1 MYFWMKKI
9 AILIFVVSASFL
21 LGSFLG
27 ITVDADSPDTKG
39 GDRGVMFAANLP
51 EIGRPAPDFTLKDTS
66 GKNASL
72 KDYKGRV
79 VMINFWATWCPPCR
93 QEMPSMEE
101 LFKEYNK
108 KGFEILAISSDSQG
122 EKIVKPFM
130 EFYELNFRALM
141 DPEGNVHSIY
151 GVTAIPT
158 TYIVDKQ
165 GNVTHKIMGPM
176 DWKDKKSK
184 EMIERLLQ

>member
-1 MYFWMKKI
+1 MKKI

-39 GDRGVMFAANLP
+39 EDRGVMFAANLP

>member
-1 MYFWMKKI
+1 M
-9 AILIFVVSASFL
+9 V
-21 LGSFLG
+21 
-27 ITVDADSPDTKG
+27 
-39 GDRGVMFAANLP
+39 
-51 EIGRPAPDFTLKDTS
+51 
-66 GKNASL
+66 
-72 KDYKGRV
+72 
-79 VMINFWATWCPPCR
+79 PPCR